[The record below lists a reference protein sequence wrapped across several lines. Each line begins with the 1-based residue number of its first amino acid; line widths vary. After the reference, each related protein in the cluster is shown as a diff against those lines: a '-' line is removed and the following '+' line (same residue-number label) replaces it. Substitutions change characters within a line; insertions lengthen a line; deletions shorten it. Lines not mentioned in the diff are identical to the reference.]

1 MTNLRMKRDGISL
14 ILMKLVPPL
23 TRKKRVQWER
33 EASNLKGELNN
44 ICEENAN
51 YTRQCEALEDKNNR
65 ANNDL
70 DSMTN
75 SIGVH
80 RLRINGLRR
89 TSTYD
94 ELVKKLDEM

>member
-1 MTNLRMKRDGISL
+1 MFHDKLEDEKRRYKSDLNEISSASDKAL
-14 ILMKLVPPL
+14 
-23 TRKKRVQWER
+23 KKRVQWER

-80 RLRINGLRR
+80 RLRINGL
-89 TSTYD
+89 
-94 ELVKKLDEM
+94 